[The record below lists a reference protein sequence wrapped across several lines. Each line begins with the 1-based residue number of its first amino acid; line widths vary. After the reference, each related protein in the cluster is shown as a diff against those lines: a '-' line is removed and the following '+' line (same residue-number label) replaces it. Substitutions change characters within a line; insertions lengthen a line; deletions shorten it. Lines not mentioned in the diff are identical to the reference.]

1 MGLAVGIVRDVFRAG
16 GGPVPTGPVWGAVSD
31 PGPGGSTLGG
41 GIHEAGGGYSPEKY
55 SGCIRMPQIMR
66 NPCCMSDAE
75 RDVEAAYGGGPR
87 AGPDAG
93 GVGTAG
99 NEAARAAAAGE
110 VIASLAKS
118 VECNR
123 VADG

>member
-1 MGLAVGIVRDVFRAG
+1 
-16 GGPVPTGPVWGAVSD
+16 
-31 PGPGGSTLGG
+31 
-41 GIHEAGGGYSPEKY
+41 
-55 SGCIRMPQIMR
+55 
-66 NPCCMSDAE
+66 MSDAE